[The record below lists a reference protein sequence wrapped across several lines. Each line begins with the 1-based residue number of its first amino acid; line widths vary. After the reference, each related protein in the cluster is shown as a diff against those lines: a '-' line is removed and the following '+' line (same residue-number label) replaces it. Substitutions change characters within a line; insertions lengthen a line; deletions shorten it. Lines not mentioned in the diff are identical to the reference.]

1 MLPDD
6 FSFAQLPT
14 GSHNYSLK
22 ELGMLG
28 SKIEDIDRSLTTW
41 ISDLQLS
48 TSTNEGFKET
58 KILWQAPERAY
69 QVKHDQL
76 LRDDA
81 GALKLPLISVERTG
95 ITKDPTRKG
104 TFQANYYSDKKD
116 GRSGRWTIARRIVPN
131 KTQNFA
137 IAAGTRTTLNSVD
150 PQQFYPRRNYKVVIQ
165 SLSIPI
171 PVYVNLDYKITLK
184 TEYQQ
189 QMNDLLQPFMTRTG
203 QINAFIMR
211 RNGHLYEGFIQEG
224 FTHNNNVSNLAEEL
238 RMFTSEITIRVLGYL
253 VGEGESDDRPIVR
266 LDENAVEYQFPSESE
281 VPTGNFSLFK
291 D

>member
-28 SKIEDIDRSLTTW
+28 SKIEDIDRALTTW
-41 ISDLQLS
+41 VSDLQLS

-69 QVKHDQL
+69 QVKYDQL

-95 ITKDPTRKG
+95 ITKDPTKKG
-104 TFQANYYSDKKD
+104 TFQANYYSDKKN

-171 PVYVNLDYKITLK
+171 PIYVNLDYKIVLK

-281 VPTGNFSLFK
+281 VPAGNFSLFK